1 MIHRRDEFRGAQAT
15 IDKVHQLAKDGKI
28 NLFTQYQMA
37 SVKGDK
43 NLESIDI
50 KHDNNEIKNLKT
62 DYVLGFFGLI
72 MQLGPIA
79 NWGLNIDKKTIEV
92 DTEKFETNQ
101 KGIYAVGDIC
111 NYPGKLK
118 LILSGFHEGALAA
131 RACFKLA
138 RPNEKYRF
146 EFTTSSKTI
155 KERLGVKKVIELY
168 SANTPNGKKIS
179 IMLEEIGYEY
189 KVINIDLN
197 KGDQFKPEFKKISP
211 FSKIPVI
218 IDQDNNKNIF
228 ESGAILMYLAEQSGK
243 FYDTKDRLEINQWL
257 MAQMGYV
264 GPMLGQHHQ
273 FHHYNPGKS
282 QFGEERYFKISKRI
296 YEELDERL
304 SKSRFLAGE
313 NYTIAD
319 IGTFPWIARHEWHD
333 IGLKNYKNLTR
344 WYVEISE
351 REAVKKGFK
360 FMNKDEVPPKP

>member
-1 MIHRRDEFRGAQAT
+1 M
-15 IDKVHQLAKDGKI
+15 
-28 NLFTQYQMA
+28 
-37 SVKGDK
+37 
-43 NLESIDI
+43 
-50 KHDNNEIKNLKT
+50 
-62 DYVLGFFGLI
+62 
-72 MQLGPIA
+72 
-79 NWGLNIDKKTIEV
+79 
-92 DTEKFETNQ
+92 
-101 KGIYAVGDIC
+101 
-111 NYPGKLK
+111 
-118 LILSGFHEGALAA
+118 
-131 RACFKLA
+131 
-138 RPNEKYRF
+138 
-146 EFTTSSKTI
+146 
-155 KERLGVKKVIELY
+155 IELY

-211 FSKIPVI
+211 LSKIPVI

-282 QFGEERYFKISKRI
+282 RFGEERYFKISKRI

-304 SKSRFLAGE
+304 SQSRFLAGE

-333 IGLKNYKNLTR
+333 IGLKNFKNLTR